1 MLEYMILVDVPS
13 TAPAYGVDGLNT
25 NKKVRS
31 IGIIKAKNSHQACLA
46 VSKKLNVPYD
56 KMHAL
61 VVKQGK
67 NGNLLFETYKL
78 KN

>member
-1 MLEYMILVDVPS
+1 MLEYMILVDVHS
-13 TAPAYGVDGLNT
+13 TVPQLNT
-25 NKKVRS
+25 DKKVRCL
-31 IGIIKAKNSHQACLA
+31 GIMKAKNSHEACLA

-67 NGNLLFETYKL
+67 NGNLLFETYNL

>member
-1 MLEYMILVDVPS
+1 MLEYMILVDVHS
-13 TAPAYGVDGLNT
+13 TAPLYGVDGLNT
-25 NKKVRS
+25 NKKVRC
-31 IGIIKAKNSHQACLA
+31 IGFMKAKNSHQACLA

-61 VVKQGK
+61 AIKHSEEGI
-67 NGNLLFETYKL
+67 LFESYKL

>member
-25 NKKVRS
+25 DKKVRC
-31 IGIIKAKNSHQACLA
+31 IGFMKAKNSHQACLA

-61 VVKQGK
+61 VVKHSK
-67 NGNLLFETYKL
+67 KGNLLFETYNL
-78 KN
+78 